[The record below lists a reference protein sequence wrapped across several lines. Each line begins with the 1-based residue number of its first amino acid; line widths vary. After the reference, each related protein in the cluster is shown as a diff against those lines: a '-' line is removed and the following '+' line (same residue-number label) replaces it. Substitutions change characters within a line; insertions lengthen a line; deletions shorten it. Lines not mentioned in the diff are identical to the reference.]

1 MSGYSLQDDSQSP
14 NRYRQDRTLANQ
26 KWLKGNIH
34 THTTES
40 DGDASPQHVAEWYKQ
55 HGYDF
60 LVISDHNHLTVL
72 DEAANHPGDWP
83 LLIPGEEV
91 TSRLF
96 GNTVPVHVNAIGID
110 SVIEP
115 AEEESAQATLQENV
129 NRIRR
134 AGGLPSINH
143 PNYKW
148 TLSAEN
154 IVETTGAWAVE
165 VYNGH
170 PGSNTNGGG
179 GCPSVESM
187 WDAALTAGRRIYG
200 VATDDS
206 HHYQVSSPQLAN
218 PGRGWVVVRAEKS
231 AGPELL
237 TAMSE
242 GQFYSS
248 SGVVIQ
254 ELKNCADEIVI
265 EMEPY
270 DSERFT
276 TVFYGEA
283 GVKLAEEHGPSVRF
297 KPPAS
302 QPYVRATVYSSRES
316 YRAWTQPVFPG

>member
-1 MSGYSLQDDSQSP
+1 MPGK
-14 NRYRQDRTLANQ
+14 

-60 LVISDHNHLTVL
+60 LVLSDHNHLTVL
-72 DEAANHPGDWP
+72 DEAAKHADDWP
-83 LLIPGEEV
+83 YLIPGEEV

-115 AEEESAQATLQENV
+115 AYEETAQKTLQENV
-129 NRIRR
+129 NRIRE

-148 TLSAEN
+148 TLNAQN
-154 IVETTGAWAVE
+154 LVDTTGTWAVE

-170 PGSNTNGGG
+170 SGSNSYGGG
-179 GCPSVESM
+179 GMMSIEEM
-187 WDAALTAGRRIYG
+187 WDLALSAGNRMFG

-206 HHYQVSSPQLAN
+206 HHYHESSPQLAN
-218 PGRGWVVVRAEKS
+218 PGRGWIVVKAENLDR
-231 AGPELL
+231 PDLMQ
-237 TAMSE
+237 AMSE
-242 GQFYSS
+242 GEFYSS
-248 SGVVIQ
+248 SGVVIA
-254 ELKNCADEIVI
+254 EMKNTVDEIVL

-270 DSERFT
+270 DSELFT
-276 TVFYGEA
+276 TVFYGQD
-283 GVKLAEEHGPSVRF
+283 GRKLAEEHGPSVRF
-297 KPPAS
+297 TPPRS
-302 QPYVRATVYSSRES
+302 QPYVRATVYSSRPRPTRISECS
-316 YRAWTQPVFPG
+316 LQEPS